1 MDHSPEVEV
10 EAGWFL
16 AFRFWWAFTW
26 RMFAFNTVI
35 ALVYTLAL
43 KVFGGKHEMLD
54 AVLLIAFGF
63 IFLAVEIWLMRGLL
77 SRRFGRFRLVVLAVK
92 PATEA

>member
-1 MDHSPEVEV
+1 MDHSHEVEV
-10 EAGWFL
+10 QAGWFL

-26 RMFAFNTVI
+26 RMFAFNAVI

-43 KVFGGKHEMLD
+43 NVFGGKHDLLD
-54 AVLLIAFGF
+54 AVLLVTFSF

-77 SRRFGRFRLVVLAVK
+77 SRRFGRFRLVVFAVK
-92 PATEA
+92 PFTH